1 MQAAHAAATRSEPAE
16 LAGKRGPERLV
27 VLLNENRGPLR
38 EPLDC
43 LVEPYSN
50 TGTEHTPRGSK
61 DPAGSEELCDTKAC
75 LGASVTNNSERNLG
89 MPALCA
95 GCWELTA

>member
-50 TGTEHTPRGSK
+50 RGQNTPQEDAKILQVPRSF
-61 DPAGSEELCDTKAC
+61 ATRRR
-75 LGASVTNNSERNLG
+75 ASAR
-89 MPALCA
+89 P
-95 GCWELTA
+95 